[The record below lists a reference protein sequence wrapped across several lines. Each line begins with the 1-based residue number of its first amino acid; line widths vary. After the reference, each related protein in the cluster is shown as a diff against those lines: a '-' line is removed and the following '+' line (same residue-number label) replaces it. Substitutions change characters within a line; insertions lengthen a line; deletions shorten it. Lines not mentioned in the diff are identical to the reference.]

1 VVASRYLPFAVT
13 IDISDRHRDNLA
25 AMMPF
30 IASMQLPRNG
40 AFAYVCRNFTCEAP
54 VRDAAALKERLA

>member
-1 VVASRYLPFAVT
+1 MARRYLPFAVT
-13 IDISDRHRDNLA
+13 IDISDRHRDSLA
-25 AMMPF
+25 ATMPF

-54 VRDAAALKERLA
+54 VREAAALKEMLA